1 MNKSIRI
8 DSLDKSQN
16 TFTSFKGYEFSIDDQ
31 KWVLDINKTID
42 ISRIRNFEFSGFIVL
57 KEIIVPTVCAVLF
70 PFKKN

>member
-70 PFKKN
+70 PFNKN